1 MKPNAYLKFYGSD
14 FFEAV
19 NGYSDAVCAAYLRAL
34 WHYFKHTHC
43 EGLPTDDDYLRR
55 ICRCDLANWAAVGG
69 IVFGRF
75 FQLIDGKWHQERC
88 REEYLDALDQYKRQV
103 DRTAKA
109 RANNPCNSPVTAPV
123 TGPVTAPVTGPVTA
137 PVTDQQSESE
147 SESVQRERERGPE
160 IAGGCP
166 EIPPMRR
173 KDFDALADM
182 RAVPKDCA
190 DWFWNTHDAR
200 GWLDARG
207 QPIRKVEPLLLNAL
221 RAWRSHSEPQH
232 SIRSTTGHLEATK
245 RHRNNPAT
253 KGDDRV
259 VAAMRTIRDGYSEH
273 QAWDPKDRKRYNELV
288 SRKKELREGARGD
301 CVT

>member
-1 MKPNAYLKFYGSD
+1 MKPTAYLKFYGSD

-43 EGLPTDDDYLRR
+43 DGLPADDDYLRR

-103 DRTAKA
+103 NRTAKA
-109 RANNPCNSPVTAPV
+109 RANNPCNGPVAA
-123 TGPVTAPVTGPVTA
+123 PVTAPVTGPVTA

-147 SESVQRERERGPE
+147 SESVLREREREPE
-160 IAGGCP
+160 IAGGCA

-190 DWFWNTHDAR
+190 EWFWNTHDAR
-200 GWLDARG
+200 GWLDSRG

-221 RAWRSHSEPQH
+221 RAWRSNHKQGSVGSAQLPD
-232 SIRSTTGHLEATK
+232 TK
-245 RHRNNPAT
+245 QSSPTDTILRQ
-253 KGDDRV
+253 KEFERV
-259 VAAMRTIRDGYSEH
+259 VAAMRSIRDSYSEH
-273 QAWDPKDRKRYNELV
+273 QSWDAKDKRRYNQLV
-288 SRKKELREGARGD
+288 ERKKELKKILG
-301 CVT
+301 VTV

>member
-1 MKPNAYLKFYGSD
+1 MKPDAYLKFYGSD

-34 WHYFKHTHC
+34 WHYFKHLHC

-88 REEYLDALDQYKRQV
+88 REEYLNAIEQYKRQV

-109 RANNPCNSPVTAPV
+109 RANNPCNGPVTAPV
-123 TGPVTAPVTGPVTA
+123 TGPVTGPVTA

-147 SESVQRERERGPE
+147 SVLRERERERGPE

-166 EIPPMRR
+166 EIPPMSR

-207 QPIRKVEPLLLNAL
+207 QPIRKVEPLLLNAM
-221 RAWRSHSEPQH
+221 RAWRSKQGPVGSAQLTDTKQ
-232 SIRSTTGHLEATK
+232 SSATDTILRQK
-245 RHRNNPAT
+245 EFE
-253 KGDDRV
+253 RV
-259 VAAMRTIRDGYSEH
+259 VAAMRSIRDSYSEH
-273 QAWDPKDRKRYNELV
+273 QAWDAKDRKRYNELV
-288 SRKKELREGARGD
+288 ARKKELRKVLG
-301 CVT
+301 VLV

>member
-1 MKPNAYLKFYGSD
+1 MKPTAYLKFYGSD

-19 NGYSDAVCAAYLRAL
+19 NGYSDAVCSAYLRAL

-43 EGLPTDDDYLRR
+43 DGLPADDDYLRR

-88 REEYLDALDQYKRQV
+88 REEYLDALEQYKRQV
-103 DRTAKA
+103 ERTAKA
-109 RANNPCNSPVTAPV
+109 RANNPCN
-123 TGPVTAPVTGPVTA
+123 GPVTAPVTGPVTA

-160 IAGGCP
+160 IATGCA
-166 EIPPMRR
+166 EIPPMSR

-190 DWFWNTHDAR
+190 EWFWNTHDAR

-221 RAWRSHSEPQH
+221 RAWRSNHKQGPVGSAQQ
-232 SIRSTTGHLEATK
+232 ATVK
-245 RHRNNPAT
+245 MPSAT
-253 KGDDRV
+253 DTILRQKEFERV
-259 VAAMRTIRDGYSEH
+259 VAAMRSIRDSYSEH
-273 QAWDPKDRKRYNELV
+273 QAWDAKDRKRYNELV
-288 SRKKELREGARGD
+288 TRKKQLRELLG
-301 CVT
+301 VLV

>member
-1 MKPNAYLKFYGSD
+1 VKPDAFLKFYGSD

-34 WHYFKHTHC
+34 WHYFKHSHC
-43 EGLPTDDDYLRR
+43 DGLPNDSDYLRR
-55 ICRCDLANWAAVGG
+55 VCRCELQSWAAVGG

-88 REEYLDALDQYKRQV
+88 REEYLTALEQYKRQV

-109 RANNPCNSPVTAPV
+109 RQSNPCNTVTA
-123 TGPVTAPVTGPVTA
+123 PVTAPVTGPVTA

-147 SESVQRERERGPE
+147 SESVQREREKAPD

-166 EIPPMRR
+166 EIPPMSR
-173 KDFDALADM
+173 KDFDQLCDM
-182 RAVPKDCA
+182 RNVPKDCA

-200 GWLDARG
+200 GWLDSRG

-221 RAWRSHSEPQH
+221 KSWQSNATRTKPTQPTQSTAKPGGAETVLRQKEYERVIETMR
-232 SIRSTTGHLEATK
+232 SIRNS
-245 RHRNNPAT
+245 
-253 KGDDRV
+253 
-259 VAAMRTIRDGYSEH
+259 YSEH
-273 QAWDPKDRKRYNELV
+273 QSWDSKDKRRYNQLV
-288 SRKKELREGARGD
+288 ERKKELQKILG
-301 CVT
+301 VTV